1 VTVKV
6 LIVDDSPTMRAILSM
21 MISSDPEIEV
31 VGKADCPST
40 ARQMIKELNPDVMT
54 LDIEMPGMDGLDFL
68 EKVMRLRPMPVIM
81 VSALTAAGAE
91 ATLKAME
98 LGAFDCFAKPALG
111 FASDKS
117 QSQTLISMI
126 KAAAKNGGH
135 RPLSFRNRS
144 ASAQNAAPAPSS
156 VASGYRPKPG
166 SIIAIGASTGG
177 VETLLALL
185 KDFPANCPPTLIVQH
200 MPPLFTASFANRL
213 DRMCPPKVSEAKTG
227 DPLTPGHIYIAPG
240 GERHLEFQNAAHGPR
255 CLLVSD
261 EPMSGHRPSVDRLF
275 LSVAKNCGRR
285 AIGIILTGMGQ
296 DGAMGLKAM
305 RDTGSFTIGQDEESC
320 VVYGMPAAAYRMGAV
335 ESQLPLSR
343 IAAKAL
349 EACA

>member
-1 VTVKV
+1 MTVKV

-81 VSALTAAGAE
+81 VSALTEAGAE

-111 FASDKS
+111 FASDRS
-117 QSQTLISMI
+117 QSQVLIGMI
-126 KAAAKNGGH
+126 KAASKSGRH
-135 RPLSFRNRS
+135 RPLFRSRP
-144 ASAQNAAPAPSS
+144 AQNAAPAKPAVS
-156 VASGYRPKPG
+156 SGYRPKPG

-227 DPLTPGHIYIAPG
+227 DPLVPGHIYIAPG

-285 AIGIILTGMGQ
+285 AVGVILTGMGQ

-305 RDTGSFTIGQDEESC
+305 RDTGSVTIGQDEESC

-335 ESQLPLSR
+335 ETQLPLPR

>member
-1 VTVKV
+1 MTVRV

-21 MISSDPEIEV
+21 MISLDPEIEV

-111 FASDKS
+111 FASDRS
-117 QSQTLISMI
+117 QSLALIEMI
-126 KAAAKNGGH
+126 KAAAKSGGH
-135 RPLSFRNRS
+135 RPIFRRHS
-144 ASAQNAAPAPSS
+144 SNATQVKSSS
-156 VASGYRPKPG
+156 VSSSGYRPKPG

-185 KDFPANCPPTLIVQH
+185 KDFPENCPPTLIVQH
-200 MPPLFTASFANRL
+200 MPPLFTTSFANRL
-213 DRMCPPKVSEAKTG
+213 NRMCPPTVSEAKTG
-227 DPLTPGHIYIAPG
+227 DPLIPGHVYVAPG
-240 GERHLEFQNAAHGPR
+240 GDRHLEFQNAAHGPR
-255 CLLVSD
+255 CILVAD
-261 EPMSGHRPSVDRLF
+261 EPMSGHRPSVDRMF

-285 AIGIILTGMGQ
+285 AVGVILTGMGQ
-296 DGAMGLKAM
+296 DGAIGLKAM

-320 VVYGMPAAAYRMGAV
+320 VVYGMPAAAFKQGAV
-335 ESQLPLSR
+335 EVQLSLSK
-343 IAAKAL
+343 IAARAL